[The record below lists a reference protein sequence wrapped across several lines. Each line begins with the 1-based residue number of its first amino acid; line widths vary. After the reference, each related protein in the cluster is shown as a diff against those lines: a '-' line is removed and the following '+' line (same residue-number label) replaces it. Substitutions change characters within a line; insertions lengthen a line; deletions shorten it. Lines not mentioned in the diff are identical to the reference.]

1 MRLRFAD
8 CVLDDHARELRRAGR
23 VVPLSPRAFQLLGLL
38 LRHRPRPLPQP
49 ELRDALWPDA
59 HVGYSS
65 LAQVV
70 TEVRRAIGDSA
81 RGSRLVRTVPRYG
94 YAFASAALEEGVAAL
109 PTNLAGLLVGDER
122 EYPILEG
129 ETLVGRG
136 TECGLRLPSTRVSR
150 VHARIRAGEG
160 QVSVEDAGS
169 KNGTW
174 VNGQKRGGPT
184 VLSEGDEVR
193 FGTFRVVFQPAGALD
208 PTRTGDPA

>member
-8 CVLDDHARELRRAGR
+8 CVLDDEARELRRAGC
-23 VVPLSPRAFQLLGLL
+23 VVPLSPRAYQLLTLL
-38 LRHRPRPLPQP
+38 LEQRPRPLPQP

-70 TEVRRAIGDSA
+70 TELRRSIGDTA
-81 RGSRLVRTVPRYG
+81 RGSTLVRTVPRYG
-94 YAFASAALEEGVAAL
+94 YAFAAAAVEEDSGPVTAS
-109 PTNLAGLLVGDER
+109 LAGVLVGDDR

-136 TECGLRLPSTRVSR
+136 TECGVRLPSTRVSR
-150 VHARIRAGEG
+150 VHARIRATASG
-160 QVSVEDAGS
+160 VSVEDAGS

-174 VNGQKRGGPT
+174 VNGERRGGPT
-184 VLSEGDEVR
+184 VLREGDEVL
-193 FGTFRVVFQPAGALD
+193 FGTVRVVFQPAGALD
-208 PTRTGDPA
+208 PTRTGGPV